1 MKRQFMKTSLAAMF
15 VAAMTLPG
23 FADDRATVTKLYT
36 DFFSMPTSTALPD
49 VAAEVLAPDWK
60 SYGDYSGHA
69 NTPEGLI
76 KLFAGIGASVPDLK
90 LEVVEILQD
99 GNRFVVRSRMTGTPV
114 GEFFGMAPT
123 GKSFT
128 IMAIDIHTI
137 VDGKIAESYHI
148 EDWAGAMRQLAAE

>member
-1 MKRQFMKTSLAAMF
+1 MKQNLMKTALAALF
-15 VAAMTLPG
+15 VATMALPG
-23 FADDRATVTKLYT
+23 FAGDRETVTKLYT
-36 DFFSMPTSTALPD
+36 DLFSMPTSTELSA

-76 KLFAGIGASVPDLK
+76 KMFAGIGTSVPDLK
-90 LEVVEILQD
+90 LDVVEILQD

-114 GEFFGMAPT
+114 GEFFGLAPT

-128 IMAIDIHTI
+128 IMAIDIHTM

-148 EDWAGAMRQLAAE
+148 EDWAGAMRQLAAQ